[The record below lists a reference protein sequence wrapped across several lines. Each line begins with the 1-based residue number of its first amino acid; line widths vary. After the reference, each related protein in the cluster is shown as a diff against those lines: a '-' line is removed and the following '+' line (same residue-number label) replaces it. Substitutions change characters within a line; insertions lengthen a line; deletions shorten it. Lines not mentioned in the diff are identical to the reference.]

1 MFAWHERAGA
11 LDRLLP
17 PWKRDRV
24 VERHGTI
31 HDGDRVRLRIALG
44 PGHTDW
50 VAEHSGF
57 ERNEQFVDRM
67 VSGPVRRW
75 VHTHRFLPDGSA
87 GSIVEDVIEY
97 DARFGD
103 FVVRRELPRL
113 FAFRRRR
120 TYGDLV
126 RQAAFAGGKPL
137 RIAVTGASGLIGGEL
152 VPFLTT
158 AGHSVVRLVRRPA
171 SGPGE
176 ISWDPSRGVLDA
188 EQLEGFDAVVHLAGE
203 SIRPPWTRSRRQRIR
218 GSRVDGTLL
227 LSNTLARLR
236 RPPRVLVSMSG
247 VNYYGDRGDVV
258 VDEDSPPGDGFLA
271 SLCVDWEGATAP
283 AASAGIRVVNLR
295 NGIAISGRGGAVSR
309 LLVPFRLG
317 VGGKV
322 GDGRQYV
329 SWIAVDDLVGA
340 IYQAIHDD
348 RLRGPVNAVAP
359 NEATNRDLTKTLGR
373 VLRRPTVV
381 PLPAVAVSALLGDAG
396 RELLLASMRVRPTRL
411 EEAGFRFG
419 FPTLEDALRFQLG
432 R

>member
-1 MFAWHERAGA
+1 MR
-11 LDRLLP
+11 
-17 PWKRDRV
+17 
-24 VERHGTI
+24 
-31 HDGDRVRLRIALG
+31 
-44 PGHTDW
+44 TDW
-50 VAEHSGF
+50 VAEHGGF
-57 ERNEQFVDRM
+57 ARDEQFVDRL
-67 VSGPVRRW
+67 VSGPVSHW
-75 VHTHRFLPDGSA
+75 VHTHRFLPDGPA
-87 GSIVEDVIEY
+87 GSVIEDVIEY

-103 FVVRRELPRL
+103 FIVRRELPRL

-120 TYGDLV
+120 TRGDLV
-126 RQAAFAGGKPL
+126 RQAAFADGSPL
-137 RIAVTGASGLIGGEL
+137 RVAVTGASGLIGGEL

-218 GSRVDGTLL
+218 RSRVDGTLL
-227 LSNTLARLR
+227 LSEALARLR

-258 VDEDSPPGDGFLA
+258 VDEDSTPGDGFLA

-283 AASAGIRVVNLR
+283 AAAAGIRVVNLR
-295 NGIAISGRGGAVSR
+295 NGIAISGRGGAVSS
-309 LLVPFRLG
+309 LLLPFRLG

-322 GDGRQYV
+322 GAGRQYV
-329 SWIAVDDLVGA
+329 SWIAIDDLIGA

-359 NEATNRDLTKTLGR
+359 NEVTNREFTKALGR
-373 VLRRPTVV
+373 VLRRPTIV
-381 PLPAVAVSALLGDAG
+381 PLPAVAVGAVLGDAG

-411 EEAGFRFG
+411 EAAGFRFD
-419 FPTLEDALRFQLG
+419 FPTFEDALRFQLG

>member
-1 MFAWHERAGA
+1 
-11 LDRLLP
+11 
-17 PWKRDRV
+17 
-24 VERHGTI
+24 
-31 HDGDRVRLRIALG
+31 
-44 PGHTDW
+44 

-57 ERNEQFVDRM
+57 QRNEQFIDRM
-67 VSGPVRRW
+67 VSGPVRHW
-75 VHTHRFLPDGSA
+75 VHSHRFVSEGPS
-87 GSIVEDVIEY
+87 GSILEDVIEY
-97 DARFGD
+97 DAGLAGP
-103 FVVRRELPRL
+103 VVRRELPRL

-120 TYGDLV
+120 LSGDLV
-126 RQAAFAGGKPL
+126 RQAEFAGGRPL

-171 SGPGE
+171 SGPDE
-176 ISWDPSRGVLDA
+176 VTWDPSRGVLDA

-203 SIRPPWTRSRRQRIR
+203 SIRPPWTRARRQRIR
-218 GSRVDGTLL
+218 RSRVDGTLL
-227 LSNTLARLR
+227 LSDALARLR

-271 SLCVDWEGATAP
+271 ALCVDWEGATTA

-295 NGIAISGRGGAVSR
+295 NGIAISGRGGAVSS

-329 SWIAVDDLVGA
+329 SWIAIDDLVGA

-373 VLRRPTVV
+373 VLRRPTVL
-381 PLPAVAVSALLGDAG
+381 PLPAAAVGAVLGDAG

-411 EEAGFRFG
+411 DAAGFRFE
-419 FPTLEDALRFQLG
+419 FPKLEDALRFQLG

>member
-1 MFAWHERAGA
+1 VRA
-11 LDRLLP
+11 
-17 PWKRDRV
+17 
-24 VERHGTI
+24 
-31 HDGDRVRLRIALG
+31 
-44 PGHTDW
+44 DW

-57 ERNEQFVDRM
+57 VRNERFVDRM

-75 VHTHRFLPDGSA
+75 EHTHRFFADGPGRSV
-87 GSIVEDVIEY
+87 VEDVIDY
-97 DARFGD
+97 DAGLLD
-103 FVVRRELPRL
+103 VVVRRELPRL

-120 TYGDLV
+120 THGDLV
-126 RQAAFAGGKPL
+126 RHAAFAGAPPL
-137 RIAVTGASGLIGGEL
+137 RVAVTGASGLIGGEL

-158 AGHSVVRLVRRPA
+158 AGHSVVRLVRRRA
-171 SGPGE
+171 SGPDE

-188 EQLEGFDAVVHLAGE
+188 EALEGFDAVVHLAGE
-203 SIRPPWTRSRRQRIR
+203 SIQPPWTRSRRQRIR
-218 GSRVDGTLL
+218 GSRIDGTLL
-227 LSNTLARLR
+227 LSETLARLR

-247 VNYYGDRGDVV
+247 VNYYGDRGDEV
-258 VDEDSPPGDGFLA
+258 VDEDSPPGEGFLA
-271 SLCVDWEGATAP
+271 SLCVDWEGATA
-283 AASAGIRVVNLR
+283 AASSAGVRVVNLR

-309 LLVPFRLG
+309 LVVPFRLG

-329 SWIAVDDLVGA
+329 SWIAIDDLVGA

-348 RLRGPVNAVAP
+348 RLSGPVNAVAP

-381 PLPAVAVSALLGDAG
+381 PLPAVAVRTALGDAG

-411 EEAGFRFG
+411 ESVGFHFE
-419 FPTLEDALRFQLG
+419 FPNLEDALRFQLG